1 MTRSD
6 PHQFRVGTG
15 GVTSPPRQLSWVLP
29 TRCQTGATQGSPPTS
44 SEDDEVRATMKQI
57 REALEASGAEIER
70 SKRLLSETEDLL
82 DLPASSEP
90 EGSDE

>member
-1 MTRSD
+1 MNDGNKQSG
-6 PHQFRVGTG
+6 QE
-15 GVTSPPRQLSWVLP
+15 
-29 TRCQTGATQGSPPTS
+29 AQGSPATN
-44 SEDDEVRATMKQI
+44 SEADEVRATMEQI

>member
-1 MTRSD
+1 MSD
-6 PHQFRVGTG
+6 ENKKSGQD
-15 GVTSPPRQLSWVLP
+15 PR
-29 TRCQTGATQGSPPTS
+29 GSPPTS
-44 SEDDEVRATMKQI
+44 SEDDEVRATMEQI

-90 EGSDE
+90 EGSGE